1 MAWFFKPNQAEI
13 MVTQI
18 SEVVRA
24 NANPSL
30 ELITSNSDDLCL
42 DDNDIDPRN
51 WAQRLGLLL
60 DELHELAEANMTIN
74 HDLSQLYVCGL
85 AGSYVH

>member
-30 ELITSNSDDLCL
+30 ELITSNIDDLCL

-51 WAQRLGLLL
+51 WAWF
-60 DELHELAEANMTIN
+60 I
-74 HDLSQLYVCGL
+74 
-85 AGSYVH
+85 AG